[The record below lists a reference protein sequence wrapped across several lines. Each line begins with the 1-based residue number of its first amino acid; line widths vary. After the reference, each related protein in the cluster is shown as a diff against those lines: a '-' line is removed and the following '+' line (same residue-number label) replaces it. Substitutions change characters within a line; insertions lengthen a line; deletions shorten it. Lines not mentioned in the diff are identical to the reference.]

1 MSEEK
6 RVSGSLSNISVLT
19 AFMLLVSCGGVPAI
33 PDPPVP
39 VIESDR
45 SIDDTRESG
54 IELSWMDPAV
64 SPGDDFYSFAC
75 GGWLKD
81 IEIPAGMS
89 SYGGYHTSIEKIDQ
103 DILTLLPMV
112 PRNWIWCSILVH

>member
-54 IELSWMDPAV
+54 IELIPPPKWLQITGV
-64 SPGDDFYSFAC
+64 SG
-75 GGWLKD
+75 
-81 IEIPAGMS
+81 
-89 SYGGYHTSIEKIDQ
+89 
-103 DILTLLPMV
+103 LP
-112 PRNWIWCSILVH
+112 R

>member
-33 PDPPVP
+33 PGPPVP

-45 SIDDTRESG
+45 SIDDTRGSG
-54 IELSWMDPAV
+54 IELSWMDPEV

-75 GGWLKD
+75 GSWL
-81 IEIPAGMS
+81 
-89 SYGGYHTSIEKIDQ
+89 
-103 DILTLLPMV
+103 
-112 PRNWIWCSILVH
+112 RNR